1 MVRPRHRPC
10 QPVSRPDVEY
20 SNTPMADERLARGSI
35 AGTRP
40 AAGTRPDVRAHGY
53 WEFVWNRLKRD
64 RAALASA
71 GVIAFMFFATF
82 AGGPILERLLGHGPN
97 DIFPY
102 AVDESL
108 TPVGPLSRVPDVNTT
123 AKDGPPAETTLF
135 ILGADGSLGRDE
147 LLRLL
152 YGGRVSLQ
160 VALGATVLAM
170 VIGVLLGSLA
180 ALAGG
185 IVDWGISRLTEMVM
199 AFPVLLLLIL
209 LGSTVSDRTDHIT
222 LGGLLNQGVLSIILL
237 IGAFTWFYPAR
248 IVRAQILSLRNR
260 GFVEAARMT
269 GAGRLRIIRTELLPH
284 LVPSLVVFGSIV
296 MATNIIIEA
305 SITFLGVGVRLPTAS
320 WGSLLSATWGTLLSP
335 GGTAGYLSARAQ
347 AVLTLWPALAIFST
361 VLAFNLLGEGL
372 RRALEPQGTA

>member
-1 MVRPRHRPC
+1 
-10 QPVSRPDVEY
+10 
-20 SNTPMADERLARGSI
+20 MADERLARDSI